1 MQHSSR
7 SKLLDVDERHLLLI
21 LCRVKIYFSLND
33 RAYLYFGVGA
43 SVSCF
48 DRSVPV
54 HVAPSQLLLQTCT
67 GCSSVEWS
75 LCGRPRPVINSA
87 KRSGRGAC
95 PRWVVTCWGT
105 EVCLTPPTP
114 DPLSR
119 PPQQQVNQTFIH
131 KSVSGNRHANVAYSK
146 KNNLFINYTEVQDL
160 KGGGYKCCCRKQT
173 CMYEGCVIEER
184 GLKMGLKEDNTLK
197 I

>member
-1 MQHSSR
+1 MQFSVSWRPSVQHSSR
-7 SKLLDVDERHLLLI
+7 FKLLVVDERHLLLI
-21 LCRVKIYFSLND
+21 LCRVKIYFSLSD

-54 HVAPSQLLLQTCT
+54 HVAPSRLLLQTCT

-75 LCGRPRPVINSA
+75 LCGRPRPVISSA
-87 KRSGRGAC
+87 KKKWAGRVPAVS
-95 PRWVVTCWGT
+95 RDLLRHWG
-105 EVCLTPPTP
+105 LFNTPHP

-131 KSVSGNRHANVAYSK
+131 KSVSGNRHANAAYSK

-160 KGGGYKCCCRKQT
+160 QDLIWKN
-173 CMYEGCVIEER
+173 
-184 GLKMGLKEDNTLK
+184 KEWGV
-197 I
+197 